1 VSAPRPHLRLVQG
14 GGPPAD
20 LYGPFAAAAEALRE
34 ASVEALARTGR
45 RVEVSEPGELLAS
58 AASRMGWRKVGALAV
73 IDGGR
78 LVGSLSEDDLLRATA
93 RRLEERVALVEKEGD
108 ALVLWQALLDGLRVG
123 EVMTPRAELPVV
135 ATGAPLLDGLT
146 QVCGATRDGTR
157 FRYLWVV
164 DAEEAVQRVVSI
176 RDVARSL
183 TRVYDGDFPV
193 EGFSSPAYYEQAR
206 GAVAQVL
213 DLPIGAIRERLALGH
228 SPSVLRVDASGEETV
243 GRMWGDRRG
252 YVLATLADGAP
263 LGICT
268 RRDLLRGLRNRYAD
282 LGGLR
287 FARLMSGNVKTVDD
301 TNTLCGVFKL
311 MAIEGCRHMPVVDAT
326 DRVVRMISMW
336 EGVSLFAPRRGA
348 AS

>member
-1 VSAPRPHLRLVQG
+1 
-14 GGPPAD
+14 
-20 LYGPFAAAAEALRE
+20 
-34 ASVEALARTGR
+34 
-45 RVEVSEPGELLAS
+45 
-58 AASRMGWRKVGALAV
+58 
-73 IDGGR
+73 
-78 LVGSLSEDDLLRATA
+78 
-93 RRLEERVALVEKEGD
+93 
-108 ALVLWQALLDGLRVG
+108 
-123 EVMTPRAELPVV
+123 VV
-135 ATGAPLLDGLT
+135 RSGAPLCDGLT
-146 QVCGATRDGTR
+146 QICGATRDGTR

-164 DAEEAVQRVVSI
+164 DAEDAVQRVVSI

-183 TRVYDGDFPV
+183 TRIYDGDFPV
-193 EGFSSPAYYEQAR
+193 AGFGSEDHYGQAR
-206 GAVAQVL
+206 SAVAQVL
-213 DLPIGAIRERLALGH
+213 DLPIGAIRERLVLGH
-228 SPSVLRVDASGEETV
+228 SPSMIRIDASGEETV
-243 GRMWGDRRG
+243 GRLWGDRRG
-252 YVLATLADGAP
+252 YLLTALPDGAP

-268 RRDLLRGLRNRYAD
+268 RRDLLRGLRNPFAD